1 VLRVGTKLERERER
15 ERDQQ
20 LRAAGATRDFGDGAR
35 EYGYCPCDESRESV
49 VVRVSES
56 TPHDPS
62 LPFEC

>member
-1 VLRVGTKLERERER
+1 LRER

-20 LRAAGATRDFGDGAR
+20 LRAAGATRDFGDGTR